1 MAGVRRGSAAAPPRS
16 GASIDPLL
24 FLVTG
29 VVLVVGVTLAAA
41 FARAGLPVLVAFLG
55 LGMLLGPDG
64 PGGIAFDDPDLARTI
79 GTIGLVAILWEG
91 GLTSSWRDIRPVV
104 VPAALLATLGV
115 VVTAGIV
122 GVAAQALFDLTW
134 PEALLLGAVVGS
146 TDAAAVFA
154 TLRATNLRR
163 RIAGLLEAESGLND
177 PIAVALTIG
186 LIEWVTGDGY
196 GAPDL
201 ALAVIGTLLIGLVI
215 GGAIAV
221 AAVWAIRLLPP
232 GTAPFTPVLSVAVAA
247 IAFGLPEVLGGSG
260 LLSVYVV
267 ALAVGNT
274 PSPARRSLAVFDG
287 GLAFLA
293 QIALFVTLGLLVF
306 PSELGAVAVPALL
319 LTAVLIAVARP
330 VATWLCTLRLGFTR
344 AERTLLAWSG
354 LRGAVPIILATF
366 VLSEGVGAS
375 DTIFNAV
382 FFVVLVS
389 AAIQGPLLQPLAR
402 RLGLAGEARAFY
414 EPPLEIGAI
423 GGADIIE
430 FSVGADDVPAG
441 RRVRELGLP
450 RTSLLAVV
458 LRDGEA
464 IPPRGRT
471 QLETGD
477 RLYILTRADDLAEVE
492 RVVEGWRA
500 TPA

>member
-1 MAGVRRGSAAAPPRS
+1 M
-16 GASIDPLL
+16 
-24 FLVTG
+24 
-29 VVLVVGVTLAAA
+29 
-41 FARAGLPVLVAFLG
+41 LVAFLG
-55 LGMLLGPDG
+55 LGMLLGSDG

-79 GTIGLVAILWEG
+79 GTVGLVAILWEG
-91 GLTSSWRDIRPVV
+91 GLTASWRDIRPVA
-104 VPAALLATLGV
+104 VPAALLATVGV

-122 GVAAQALFDLTW
+122 GVTAQALFDLTW
-134 PEALLLGAVVGS
+134 PEAMLLGAVVGS

-177 PIAVALTIG
+177 PIAVAMTLG
-186 LIEWVTGDGY
+186 FIEWVTRDDY

-201 ALAVIGTLLIGLVI
+201 ALAVAGTLLIGLVI
-215 GGAIAV
+215 GAVIAA
-221 AAVWAIRLLPP
+221 AAVWAIRRLPP
-232 GTAPFTPVLSVAVAA
+232 GTAPFVPVLSVAVAA
-247 IAFGLPEVLGGSG
+247 IAFGLPEAVGGSG

-267 ALAVGNT
+267 ALAIGNT
-274 PSPARRSLAVFDG
+274 PSPVRRSLAVFHG
-287 GLAFLA
+287 GIAFIA

-306 PSELGAVAVPALL
+306 PSELGGVAVPALL

-330 VATWLCTLRLGFTR
+330 VATWLCTVRLGFSG
-344 AERTLLAWSG
+344 AERTLIAWSG

-375 DTIFNAV
+375 DTIFNSV

-402 RLGLAGEARAFY
+402 RLGLAGEARAVY
-414 EPPLEIGAI
+414 EPPLEIGAV
-423 GGADIIE
+423 GGADILE
-430 FSVGADDVPAG
+430 FSVGADDLPAG

-450 RTSLLAVV
+450 RTALLAVV
-458 LRDGEA
+458 LRTGEA
-464 IPPRGRT
+464 IPPRGST
-471 QLETGD
+471 ELEAGD

-492 RVVEGWRA
+492 RVIESWRA
-500 TPA
+500 APV